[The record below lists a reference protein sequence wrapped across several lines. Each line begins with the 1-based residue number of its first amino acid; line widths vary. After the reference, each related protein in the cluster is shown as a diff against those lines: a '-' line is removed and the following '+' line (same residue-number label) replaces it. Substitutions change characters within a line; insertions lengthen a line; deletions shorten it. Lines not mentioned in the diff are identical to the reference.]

1 MLAFAMAA
9 ALSAAWFLV
18 HLVMGGKQIAR
29 PLLANTSLD
38 PIVRDTQ
45 YLCWHLTT
53 AGIGVQAVLSALA
66 TGLNTPA
73 YAVAG
78 TLLAASFAAT
88 GIAIPPAVGQRFK
101 AMPQGWLFVPVAAL
115 GVIGLL

>member
-1 MLAFAMAA
+1 MLAFALAA
-9 ALSAAWFLV
+9 ALSTAWFLV
-18 HLVMGGKQIAR
+18 HLFLGGKQIAR
-29 PLLANTSLD
+29 PLLDNTTLA

-53 AGIGVQAVLSALA
+53 AGIAVQAILFALA
-66 TGLNTPA
+66 IVLNTPA

-78 TLLAASFAAT
+78 TLLAASFAVT

-101 AMPQGWLFVPVAAL
+101 AMPQGWLFVPVAVL